1 VKFFTHEFDHQPTT
15 YHRCAK
21 RKANM
26 TTHTYKYVKFEPWK
40 GKRYGRSKTGIKI
53 LVIGESHY
61 WPRRP
66 IPENLTQHVIGNV
79 CSGEWPARATLAGI
93 ERTFGS
99 VLPTVSG
106 GEIWN
111 EIAFYNYLQNWIGN
125 NASDRP
131 RQKEFHQPASVKGL
145 IEVLYRLKPDLVVIL
160 GTGLFKVLSENEHG
174 PPIRAGKAEIPT
186 WLYQVGK
193 TKNALVIGIKHPGKY
208 YSSAKWAPIVK
219 AGIRAAK
226 VRIRKTAPERIA
238 A

>member
-1 VKFFTHEFDHQPTT
+1 
-15 YHRCAK
+15 
-21 RKANM
+21 M
-26 TTHTYKYVKFEPWK
+26 STHTYKYVRFEPWK
-40 GKRYGRSKTGIKI
+40 GKRYGRSKAGIKI

-61 WPRRP
+61 RFAKYIPKDFTRYVIDKVSTRTWKPR
-66 IPENLTQHVIGNV
+66 
-79 CSGEWPARATLAGI
+79 AALAGI
-93 ERTFGS
+93 ERTFGE
-99 VLPTVSG
+99 VLPGVSG
-106 GEIWN
+106 AGIWQEIG
-111 EIAFYNYLQNWIGN
+111 FYNYLQNWIGN

-160 GTGLFKVLSENEHG
+160 GTGLFKVLSENESG
-174 PPIRAGKAEIPT
+174 PPIRAGEEEIPT

-208 YSSAKWAPIVK
+208 YSSEKWAPIVK

-226 VRIRKTAPERIA
+226 MRIRKAAPERIA